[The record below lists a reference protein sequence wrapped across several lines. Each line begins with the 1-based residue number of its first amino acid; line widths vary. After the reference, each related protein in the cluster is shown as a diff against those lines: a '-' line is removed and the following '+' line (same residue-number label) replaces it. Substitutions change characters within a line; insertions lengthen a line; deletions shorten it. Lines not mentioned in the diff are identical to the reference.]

1 MKFERTLTSNWG
13 NAFHGLRHPMES
25 YHRSDSSFGIGNWYD
40 MDAARQELKE
50 PSQFYFSHNGIIREG
65 GEAFEWAF
73 IGENDM
79 NLAQRM
85 IAAGTP
91 NDKFLRQIF
100 VSVDITAPLY
110 W

>member
-1 MKFERTLTSNWG
+1 MKFERTWTGNWE

-25 YHRSDSSFGIGNWYD
+25 YAKSDSYTGYSDRYHKD
-40 MDAARQELKE
+40 MFVVG
-50 PSQFYFSHNGIIREG
+50 P
-65 GEAFEWAF
+65 
-73 IGENDM
+73 NDM

-91 NDKFLRQIF
+91 NDKFIRQIP